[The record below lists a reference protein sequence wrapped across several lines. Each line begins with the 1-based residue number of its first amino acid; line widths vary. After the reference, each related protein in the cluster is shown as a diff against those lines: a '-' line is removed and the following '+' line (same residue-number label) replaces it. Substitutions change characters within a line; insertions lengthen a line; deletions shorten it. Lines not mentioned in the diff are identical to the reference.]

1 MEFPGV
7 FGQWEFHNENLYE
20 RIRFVLNWCR
30 ENVSEIARGK
40 KWNID
45 LRVKEMHKSE
55 DIDAHVSEG
64 MGPKRIYTSMS
75 KNKIERWK
83 NNKRKKIIG
92 VKTMRAGANQNEKN
106 LKKSNAQQI
115 QYTK

>member
-55 DIDAHVSEG
+55 DTDAHVSEG
-64 MGPKRIYTSMS
+64 MGPKRV
-75 KNKIERWK
+75 K
-83 NNKRKKIIG
+83 
-92 VKTMRAGANQNEKN
+92 VKTKEKDE
-106 LKKSNAQQI
+106 KKTRERKLSA
-115 QYTK
+115 